1 MLDPDSTDSLR
12 NEHSTMVLADL
23 LRKKA
28 AVIAE
33 KWRHASLA
41 AYAEVSARAIERQ
54 QNPFANPAGHALRTG
69 LQSAVEMLADG
80 RPPAEIA
87 AALDGII
94 QIRAVQE
101 LAPSQA
107 LAFVLLL
114 KDIIRAEAAP
124 AGDWQADLSVEL
136 ADLERQIDQI
146 LVAAFDIYT
155 RYRDRICDVRIREIR
170 RSAGLAAMGSGVCR

>member
-1 MLDPDSTDSLR
+1 M
-12 NEHSTMVLADL
+12 ELADL
-23 LRKKA
+23 LRVKA

-41 AYAEVSARAIERQ
+41 GCSEAAVRAIQREE
-54 QNPFANPAGHALRTG
+54 NPFANPVGHALRTG
-69 LQSAVEMLADG
+69 MQSAVEKLADG

-101 LAPSQA
+101 FAPSQA

-114 KDIIRAEAAP
+114 KDVVRAEATAGSREQGAESNSPLPAP
-124 AGDWQADLSVEL
+124 CPLLEI
-136 ADLERQIDQI
+136 ERQIDQV
-146 LVAAFDIYT
+146 LVSAFDIYT
-155 RYRDRICDVRIREIR
+155 HYRDRIGDVRIREIR
-170 RSAGLAAMGSGVCR
+170 RSVGLAGKGNAACR